1 MKVLVAIDD
10 SRGSHRALAWVLD
23 HLFFP
28 AATGGVGHHNDEE
41 EEQVS
46 RPDHEAPEL
55 VLVHAMEPLHHVMYP
70 VGPGS
75 AVYGAA
81 SMMEAV
87 RAAQAENARNLLG
100 RARLICEQRGVAAAT
115 VVVEG
120 EPREALC
127 RAAEDAGAGLLVV
140 GSRGLGAIK
149 RAFQGSVSDY
159 CVHRASC
166 PIMVVKPPPDNDEDE
181 GDSGQRM
188 RN

>member
-1 MKVLVAIDD
+1 MKVLVAVDD

-23 HLFFP
+23 HLFLP
-28 AATGGVGHHNDEE
+28 AAAAEHGEE
-41 EEQVS
+41 ETQ
-46 RPDHEAPEL
+46 PDHEAAPEL

-100 RARLICEQRGVAAAT
+100 RAKRICKQRGVAAAT

-149 RAFQGSVSDY
+149 RAFLGSVSDY
-159 CVHRASC
+159 CTHRASC
-166 PIMVVKPPPDNDEDE
+166 PIMVIKPPPDDD
-181 GDSGQRM
+181 DDGQRTNN
-188 RN
+188 R